1 MEALEAIVHI
11 EKVMKNITGRKVKM
25 ETKLLKGRE
34 ILVFKILVL
43 QKI

>member
-11 EKVMKNITGRKVKM
+11 GKVMKNITVRKVKM

-34 ILVFKILVL
+34 ILVF
-43 QKI
+43 